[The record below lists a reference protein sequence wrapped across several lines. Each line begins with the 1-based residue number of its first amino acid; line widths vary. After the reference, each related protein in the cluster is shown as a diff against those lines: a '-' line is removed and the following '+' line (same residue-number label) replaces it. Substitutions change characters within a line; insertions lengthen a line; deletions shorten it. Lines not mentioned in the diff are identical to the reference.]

1 MTRDMGDD
9 PTTISARPR
18 VVKRIRGKK
27 MPPNTKYVGR
37 GSRYGNPYI
46 IGQPHPSTGSPM
58 TREQVIDLYEAY
70 INREIAEGR
79 LSLSPLKGV
88 NHACWCH
95 TWDGLPPNPR
105 YCHAD
110 ITLELANA

>member
-1 MTRDMGDD
+1 MTRVMGADS
-9 PTTISARPR
+9 TISARPR

-37 GSRYGNPYI
+37 PTRWGNPYI
-46 IGQPHPSTGSPM
+46 IGQPHPSTGLPM
-58 TREQVIDLYEAY
+58 TREQVIELYEAY

-79 LSLSPLKGV
+79 LSLSPLRGV

-110 ITLELANA
+110 ITLELANR